1 MRVWEYGSLD
11 YFPTTLYTYTLTL
24 SYSHTLILKRVLLNL
39 RNKHR
44 DEGEV
49 HTGPLNDILFIL
61 LLFFLIVSTL
71 ANPNVIKLSQPKS
84 KSDTKSKQTVVVSID
99 VNQQYFVGTTK
110 VNIADLKAHLQP
122 FLAKETD
129 QPSIVINA
137 DKTVPI
143 DDVVA
148 VMRIARELGARTVL
162 AVDKKG
168 VQ

>member
-1 MRVWEYGSLD
+1 M
-11 YFPTTLYTYTLTL
+11 
-24 SYSHTLILKRVLLNL
+24 NL
-39 RNKHR
+39 RKRHK

-99 VNQQYFVGTTK
+99 ANKQFYVGTTK
-110 VNIADLKAHLQP
+110 VSLSELKSRLQP
-122 FLAKETD
+122 FLAKEPD
-129 QPSIVINA
+129 QPAIVINA
-137 DKTVPI
+137 DKSVPVE
-143 DDVVA
+143 DVVA
-148 VMRIARELGARTVL
+148 VMCIARDLGAKSVL
-162 AVDKKG
+162 AVDKNG

>member
-1 MRVWEYGSLD
+1 M
-11 YFPTTLYTYTLTL
+11 
-24 SYSHTLILKRVLLNL
+24 NL
-39 RNKHR
+39 RRRYKE
-44 DEGEV
+44 DAEV

-71 ANPNVIKLSQPKS
+71 ANPNVVKLSQPKS
-84 KSDTKSKQTVVVSID
+84 KSDTKAKQTVVVSID
-99 VNQQYFVGTTK
+99 ANKQFYVGTSK
-110 VNIADLKAHLQP
+110 VTIDELKLKLQP
-122 FLAKETD
+122 FLAKETE

-143 DDVVA
+143 EDIVA
-148 VMRIARELGARTVL
+148 VMRVARDLGARTVL